1 LVADD
6 VALNRA
12 LVAGYF
18 EGTAHKLIT
27 ATNGLE
33 ALEQA
38 EKHRPNIIL
47 MDMRMPELDGHEATR
62 RLKANPALK
71 HIPVIAV
78 TASSFREEEAK
89 ARKICDGFIRKPFN
103 RAELIAELKRFL
115 PCVAA
120 EAGLG
125 AALSSEPG
133 DALKEAPAPAAVL
146 ARRPELLARLQD
158 EAERVW
164 PGLCKTMA
172 MDKVEQFA
180 FRLKGWAEEG
190 QWSILT
196 AYAENLDQQ
205 VQEFDVTRLPQT
217 LNNFPAIVRSLS

>member
-1 LVADD
+1 VL
-6 VALNRA
+6 
-12 LVAGYF
+12 
-18 EGTAHKLIT
+18 

-38 EKHRPNIIL
+38 EKHHPDVIL
-47 MDMRMPELDGHEATR
+47 MDMRMPELDGHETTK

-115 PCVAA
+115 KPSQSRATETTLSPETRVA
-120 EAGLG
+120 
-125 AALSSEPG
+125 SI
-133 DALKEAPAPAAVL
+133 APLPVSAVVL
-146 ARRPELLARLQD
+146 ARRPELLDRLR
-158 EAERVW
+158 EEEERVW

-180 FRLKGWAEEG
+180 SRLKGWAAEG
-190 QWSILT
+190 QWSALGT
-196 AYAENLDQQ
+196 YAADLDQQ
-205 VQEFDVTRLPQT
+205 VQEFDLTRLPST
-217 LNNFPAIVRSLS
+217 LNHFPTILLSLS